1 MQPLARHYARMERR
15 IAYTRRWFWRER
27 TGGVSWGI
35 RIQRA
40 GCSRRFRATA
50 PRARAGGQGSLI
62 GGEGGSPCRAQP
74 QLQTSNSLLKTS
86 AEGAAERLRQAEK
99 MAAMMVTTAGAVS
112 GPHRRDATP
121 RELRSL
127 SCPS

>member
-27 TGGVSWGI
+27 TGGVSWGL

-40 GCSRRFRATA
+40 GCSRRFRAAA
-50 PRARAGGQGSLI
+50 PCARAGGQGSLT
-62 GGEGGSPCRAQP
+62 GEEGGSPCRAQP
-74 QLQTSNSLLKTS
+74 QLQTSNSSLKTP
-86 AEGAAERLRQAEK
+86 AEEAAERPRQVEM
-99 MAAMMVTTAGAVS
+99 MAAMMVTTAGTVS
-112 GPHRRDATP
+112 GPHLRDATP

-127 SCPS
+127 SCPF

>member
-15 IAYTRRWFWRER
+15 IAYTRQWFWRER
-27 TGGVSWGI
+27 TGGVSWGL
-35 RIQRA
+35 RIQRT
-40 GCSRRFRATA
+40 GCSRRFRAAA

-62 GGEGGSPCRAQP
+62 GEEGGSPCRAQP

-86 AEGAAERLRQAEK
+86 AEEAAERPRQAG

-121 RELRSL
+121 QELRSL